1 MITQLLSIARNAFV
15 EGLRQPIFLVLILFS
30 GVLQFFTTW
39 GTGFAMGYEDT
50 SEVSGDNK
58 LLLDI
63 GLGTIFVM
71 GMLLAAFV
79 ATAVLSREIEN
90 KTVLTVVSKPVGR
103 PVVVLGKYLGVA
115 AAIMIA
121 VLIMLVFLLLGIRHG
136 VMSTA
141 ADTLDGPVLT
151 FAFSAVFL
159 SLAVGAWCNF
169 FYGWSF
175 PQTSVLF
182 MAPLAVLA
190 YVLAL
195 AVSKKWEWQDLGH
208 DFKPQIMLASITLAL
223 AVLTLTAVAIAA
235 STRLG
240 QVMTIVVCAG
250 VFVLSLLS
258 NHLIGRYAFTNDL
271 RVAAIATATPA
282 DPTRTDFRS
291 RGDTFTIELDSVP
304 RRPVKPGA
312 SFYYG
317 PNPSGAGLS
326 VPTFAPFTGAVDSG
340 AGLLGPTIA
349 SAVIVTAVNNATL
362 TVRNIGDKPLDVERP
377 PRAGDFVFL
386 GPTHINRAAALVWA
400 ALPNLQHF
408 WLLDAVSQNQKIP
421 PSHVLTVAG
430 YAALQIVAILS
441 IAVLLFQKR
450 DVG

>member
-1 MITQLLSIARNAFV
+1 MILQLLSIARNAFV
-15 EGLRQPIFLVLILFS
+15 EGLRQPIFLVLVLLS
-30 GVLQFFTTW
+30 GVFQFFTTW
-39 GTGFAMGYEDT
+39 GTGFSMGYEDT

-79 ATAVLSREIEN
+79 ATAVVSREIEN

-103 PVVVLGKYLGVA
+103 PVLILGKYFGVA
-115 AAIMIA
+115 GAIMIA
-121 VLIMLVFLLLGIRHG
+121 VVIMLVFLLFGIRHG

-151 FAFSAVFL
+151 FSCSAVFL
-159 SLAVGAWCNF
+159 SLALAAWCNF

-175 PQTSVLF
+175 PQMSVVF
-182 MAPLAVLA
+182 MAPLSVLA
-190 YVLAL
+190 YAAVLV
-195 AVSKKWEWQDLGH
+195 VSKQWTWQSVGH
-208 DFKPQIMLASITLAL
+208 DFKPQIMVASASLAL
-223 AVLTLTAVAIAA
+223 AILVLTAVAVAA

-258 NHLIGRYAFTNDL
+258 NHLIGRFAYINDHG
-271 RVAAIATATPA
+271 VGAIAKAVPT

-291 RGDTFTIELDSVP
+291 SGDTYTVELESVP
-304 RRPVKPGA
+304 RRPIKPGD

-317 PNPSGAGLS
+317 PNPSGAFLY
-326 VPTFAPFTGAVDSG
+326 VPAFAPFTGKLDSSTS
-340 AGLLGPTIA
+340 LLGTGAEP
-349 SAVIVTAVNNATL
+349 AVIVTEFRDRTL
-362 TVRNIGDKPLDVERP
+362 TVRNVGARAVPVERP
-377 PRAGDFVFL
+377 PEKGDFVFL
-386 GPTHINRAAALVWA
+386 GPTRVNRFAAVVWA

-408 WLLDAVSQNQKIP
+408 WLLDAVSQNQQVP
-421 PSHVLTVAG
+421 AG
-430 YAALQIVAILS
+430 HAWTIAAYAAVQVSAALAVAVIL
-441 IAVLLFQKR
+441 LQKR